1 MALSA
6 RDRFCRLVI
15 GGLSLTFAA
24 NLIINL
30 CMVVGLLPVVGM
42 PLPFISKGG
51 SSLLSLFIAFGIIVS
66 MGTHKKFLTSM
77 KYLFI
82 LFLFFSN
89 AILANYSKH
98 PEAKD
103 VIRILVS
110 EHGFR

>member
-1 MALSA
+1 
-6 RDRFCRLVI
+6 
-15 GGLSLTFAA
+15 
-24 NLIINL
+24 
-30 CMVVGLLPVVGM
+30 
-42 PLPFISKGG
+42 
-51 SSLLSLFIAFGIIVS
+51 
-66 MGTHKKFLTSM
+66 M

-110 EHGFR
+110 EHGFDESYVIKILETANTDNFAFHYAETRVFSPHKR